1 MKTTDGVY
9 FLPEDYASFW
19 LRLFIDVMDAL
30 AIGAAWFLVAIVLWT
45 IFPFNRMTLNL
56 TLAIFAI
63 VAFCYLV
70 ILKRSKI
77 GTVGYRIGGVR
88 IVGMDGQAASLS
100 ALTFRMLFAPFGPL
114 NWFLDLAWLSGDKH
128 RQALRDKL
136 AHTYV
141 VKVKAAPVGTGKIIF
156 RYYEILGFNFLF
168 QEIDVPTT
176 TKADAL
182 PGKTN

>member
-1 MKTTDGVY
+1 MKITVGVY

-19 LRLFIDVMDAL
+19 LRVLVDVMDAM
-30 AIGAAWFLVAIVLWT
+30 AIGGAWCLVAIVLFT
-45 IFPFNRMTLNL
+45 IFPFNTMTLKL
-56 TLAIFAI
+56 TLAICAV

-70 ILKRSKI
+70 VLKRSKI

-88 IVGMDGQAASLS
+88 IVGPDGQRASIS
-100 ALTFRMLFAPFGPL
+100 ALTFRMLLVPLGPL

-141 VKVKAAPVGTGKIIF
+141 VKAKAAPVGTGKIIF
-156 RYYEILGFNFLF
+156 RYYDIFGFNFLF
-168 QEIDVPTT
+168 QEIEVPTT
-176 TKADAL
+176 TQAD
-182 PGKTN
+182 G